1 MEIDHVFLFIE
12 PGGPQ
17 ISEVRALGLVETY
30 RRTHQGQGT
39 ANVCFAFDNAFLE
52 LLWVCREAEARSPLI
67 ERTRLW
73 ERSQWRSL
81 GTCPLGIAVRG
92 DLARAGIPVWR
103 FRPPYLEGLLP
114 PDLSIQ
120 VATDSDDATQPML
133 FAFPGSTAPRQWPA
147 PRRGDLQRDAGW
159 SELGEMTL
167 RAPANWAPCLAL
179 QTLAAATGLS
189 LETAPDGGF
198 GLTAAL
204 LPTAGG
210 DVHSVL
216 SLSAGGYAKLVARR

>member
-17 ISEVRALGLVETY
+17 ISEVKALGLVETY

-120 VATDSDDATQPML
+120 VATDSDDPTQPML
-133 FAFPGSTAPRQWPA
+133 FAFPGSTAPREWPEA
-147 PRRGDLQRDAGW
+147 RRGDLQRAAGW
-159 SELGEMTL
+159 SELGELTL
-167 RAPANWAPCLAL
+167 QVPSNWAPGPAL
-179 QTLAAATGLS
+179 QILAAATGLGV
-189 LETAPDGGF
+189 ETVLGGGF
-198 GLTAAL
+198 GLTATL
-204 LPTAGG
+204 TPTTGSA
-210 DVHSVL
+210 VQSVL
-216 SLSAGGYAKLVARR
+216 SLTAGGHTKMGVQT